1 MKTNTYTNPVLIA
14 MTILFITIWS
24 NGAVAGPIFIG
35 ETRDLRNDK
44 NWATQGG
51 WKAEQ
56 DTEFNVNWL
65 VDTQHLTLLGKWKK
79 GWKNGAAWGEDTPL
93 IGGSFT
99 GTSGDWWA
107 DDSLSG
113 IPLYYSLKAGQEFEL
128 YKTDGD
134 LEGLWDT
141 LGITNKYDKARRL
154 SHISFWTSEG
164 SSAPIPEP
172 STALLFGL
180 GLLAFAGF
188 ARKKTLKAITKF

>member
-1 MKTNTYTNPVLIA
+1 MLMAIA
-14 MTILFITIWS
+14 IMLITIWS
-24 NGAVAGPIFIG
+24 NAAVAGPVFIG
-35 ETRDLRNDK
+35 ETQDLRNDS
-44 NWATQGG
+44 NWYVQGG
-51 WKAEQ
+51 RKAKQ

-79 GWKNGAAWGEDTPL
+79 GWQNNPAWEEDNPL

-113 IPLYYSLKAGQEFEL
+113 IPLYYSLRAGQEFEL

-141 LGITNKYDKARRL
+141 LGITNKNDKARRL
-154 SHISFWTSEG
+154 SHISFWTSEE

-172 STALLFGL
+172 STVLLFSL

-188 ARKKTLKAITKF
+188 ARKKH

>member
-1 MKTNTYTNPVLIA
+1 MKKNKYANPVLITMA
-14 MTILFITIWS
+14 IMLITIYS
-24 NGAVAGPIFIG
+24 NTAVAGPIFIG
-35 ETRDLRNDK
+35 ETQDLRNDS
-44 NWATQGG
+44 NWYAQGG
-51 WKAEQ
+51 RQAKQ
-56 DTEFNVNWL
+56 DTKFNVNWL
-65 VDTQHLTLLGKWKK
+65 VDTQLILLGKWKK

-113 IPLYYSLKAGQEFEL
+113 IPLYYSLKAGHEFEL

-141 LGITNKYDKARRL
+141 LGITNNNDKARRL
-154 SHISFWTSEG
+154 SHISFWTAEG

-172 STALLFGL
+172 TTALLFGL

-188 ARKKTLKAITKF
+188 ARKKH